1 MSSICTKWWKSQP
14 WKTCSF
20 ISLVKEAVIGPT
32 LSTRPSTFLFHEL
45 KELWWIDNSL
55 DKYDID
61 AQLSFLKLCP
71 SLEKLFITIDP
82 RSYGTPSRSECQV
95 K

>member
-1 MSSICTKWWKSQP
+1 MDLDSVSSSITHVRILTLSGWSP
-14 WKTCSF
+14 F
-20 ISLVKEAVIGPT
+20 DAAIGPT